1 MNIQTFA
8 KLIRQSPHTVYRRIL
23 NKEIPARKVHIPN
36 AKMHTYWDISDK
48 WIRKLL
54 SGKKDK

>member
-23 NKEIPARKVHIPN
+23 NKEIPATKVHFHS
-36 AKMHTYWDISDK
+36 KMHTYWDIDEDYVK
-48 WIRKLL
+48 NLIE
-54 SGKKDK
+54 